1 MPLEPVAEKP
11 GLWRDPQWV
20 RGMPGLY
27 AVVIGV
33 SAYPHLAGGDNPA
46 DDTLG
51 LGQLLSSAST
61 AAAVFEW
68 LRRDFLKREL
78 PVVWCQLLLSPTQD
92 ELAALQASGL
102 THYGVPDYLGMHQAL
117 QTWAGQVPH
126 KAPANEQ
133 SRTLFFFSG
142 HGVQSNRNGILLPC
156 DYLNSDA
163 GEPRLQNCFGTRDL
177 REWMESH
184 PVAEH
189 LALLDACQNELP
201 ELGSKGARAH
211 PPFEVVP
218 TDWPVPRTAATLAA
232 TSPNSVAYQ
241 GAERTFFGQ
250 AVLEALA
257 GRAGNSDDRVTF
269 LELVDYVQ
277 PRVNALLHQQ
287 DPDNPLLQPL
297 RPNVWGQH
305 GLVVTE
311 FAESEPP
318 GSSGSP
324 PPRRTRGARPP
335 GMPAAT
341 HPPAAAGP
349 GVRRATRSAP
359 SAPTVPPV
367 LEADA
372 RFDPALTS
380 AVPVA
385 LSALRHDFDRA
396 HHIFGHEHATHPW
409 VSGAS
414 LWSLADG
421 SPLDL
426 ELGEVQRNAD
436 STLVQ
441 VDLLLGAMAHGVLLV
456 FEGAGQVQRE
466 RLAVALPT
474 DAHGQVPIR
483 LTMAFGAVDTQSPML
498 LQKLDARLG
507 PSARNP
513 HYAYLWELTRHA
525 ELGSLRQAAEMADP
539 ARLQLAAQHKINGQ
553 TAATAGML
561 LLAQGAAL
569 ARVQDWP
576 RNLMDWFPWLPD
588 GAVLWAEALRQA
600 VARGEP
606 QPFDVD
612 DPAEAIAQALLT
624 LRERGLPFF
633 AECIELADSL
643 LRHSLRQQ
651 PDGPHAAE
659 LQALGQWL
667 REVFEVA
674 MPGGHFTVLAA
685 SPRPHG
691 MGEGSGALRV
701 EELLGLCRAVLVAA
715 MEPVG
720 AG

>member
-33 SAYPHLAGGDNPA
+33 SAYPHLAGGDDPA
-46 DDTLG
+46 EDTLG

-126 KAPANEQ
+126 KAPAHEQ

-142 HGVQSNRNGILLPC
+142 HGVQSNRNGILLPS
-156 DYLNSDA
+156 DYLNSEA

-250 AVLEALA
+250 ALLEALA
-257 GRAGNSDDRVTF
+257 GRAGNADDQVTF

-311 FAESEPP
+311 FAAPEPP
-318 GSSGSP
+318 PAASP
-324 PPRRTRGARPP
+324 PPRRTRGARPTLAAPATPPAPAAPHP
-335 GMPAAT
+335 GM
-341 HPPAAAGP
+341 
-349 GVRRATRSAP
+349 RRATRGAP
-359 SAPTVPPV
+359 PGPVVPAV
-367 LEADA
+367 LQADA
-372 RFDPALTS
+372 RFDPTLT
-380 AVPVA
+380 VEKPVA
-385 LSALRHDFDRA
+385 LSVLRGDFNAAHDLM
-396 HHIFGHEHATHPW
+396 GHEHATHPW
-409 VSGAS
+409 VYGAS
-414 LWSLADG
+414 LLSLADG

-426 ELGEVQRNAD
+426 ELREVQRNAD

-456 FEGAGQVQRE
+456 FEGAAYVQRE

-483 LTMAFGAVDTQSPML
+483 LTLAFGAADAQSPML

-507 PSARNP
+507 PSAQNP

-525 ELGSLRQAAEMADP
+525 ELDSLRQAAALADP
-539 ARLQLAAQHKINGQ
+539 ARLQRAARDKINGQ

-606 QPFDVD
+606 QPFGVD
-612 DPAEAIAQALLT
+612 DPAGAIAQALLT

-643 LRHSLRQQ
+643 LRHSLRLS
-651 PDGPHAAE
+651 PDGPHAAD
-659 LQALGQWL
+659 LQVLAQWL
-667 REVFEVA
+667 RQVFEVA

-691 MGEGSGALRV
+691 MGEGSDALSV
-701 EELLGLCRAVLVAA
+701 EELLGLCRPVLVTALEPAA
-715 MEPVG
+715 
-720 AG
+720 AA